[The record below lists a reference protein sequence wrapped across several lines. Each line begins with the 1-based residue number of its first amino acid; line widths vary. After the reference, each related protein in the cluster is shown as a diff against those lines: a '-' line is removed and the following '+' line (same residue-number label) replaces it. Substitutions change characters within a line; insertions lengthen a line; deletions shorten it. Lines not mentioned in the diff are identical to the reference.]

1 MSRMNRV
8 AAAVIIKDGNVLIAR
23 RKNGEPHA
31 GYWEFP
37 GGKIEEAESPQECLE
52 REMIEELGLLV
63 RAGRIIAE
71 CEDHSVHGT
80 FTILA
85 IEAELL
91 SGEVTL
97 TVHDRVEWVNLQDL
111 PGYRL
116 APADKALAEKI
127 RDLSGGHGA
136 PLKI

>member
-1 MSRMNRV
+1 MNRV

-23 RKNGEPHA
+23 RKDGEPHA

-37 GGKIEEAESPQECLE
+37 GGKVEEAESPQECLE
-52 REMIEELGLLV
+52 RELIEELGLLV
-63 RAGRIIAE
+63 RAGKIIAE
-71 CEDHSVHGT
+71 SEDHSEHGT

-97 TVHDRVEWVNLQDL
+97 TVHDRMEWVNIKDL

-127 RDLSGGHGA
+127 RDFSEEHGT

>member
-1 MSRMNRV
+1 LSRMNRV
-8 AAAVIIKDGNVLIAR
+8 AAAVIIQDGNVLIAR
-23 RKNGEPHA
+23 RKDGEPHA

-37 GGKIEEAESPQECLE
+37 GGKIEEVESPQECLE
-52 REMIEELGLLV
+52 RELIEELGLLV
-63 RAGRIIAE
+63 RAGKIIAE
-71 CEDHSVHGT
+71 SEDRSEHGT

-91 SGEVTL
+91 SGEVT
-97 TVHDRVEWVNLQDL
+97 VHDRMEWVNIKDL

-127 RDLSGGHGA
+127 RDL
-136 PLKI
+136 